1 MEGKASGGGY
11 IPRGLL
17 GKDGVHRG
25 VFQSIVLGGGGGR
38 RKGQEWLGQSNKVG
52 SDARMRSWHATPR
65 AIGSH
70 GRI

>member
-38 RKGQEWLGQSNKVG
+38 SV
-52 SDARMRSWHATPR
+52 SDLSCSTYDFYLHCSMWDLVP
-65 AIGSH
+65 
-70 GRI
+70 